1 MIRIAVLWIVVVG
14 TATLMGCSS
23 GPPSTVQATPDT
35 LSTVHWKTFKADS
48 GYEISYPLELY
59 SLRNGL
65 SSPDVLFPGTKVLEP
80 NDSFYYNEPRA
91 VTYKV
96 SIAVRVNTENLSL
109 AEPELLLAHSA
120 IIAYDPGVLTGLS
133 IQQITLDGVRALR
146 VDDLPVGPAGITT
159 QIVAVHNDLIYELV
173 VEPQQLTGNQAE
185 AFQRGEVVDSNRE
198 WIDRIIATFK
208 FSGQ

>member
-1 MIRIAVLWIVVVG
+1 MIRIALLWILVAG
-14 TATLMGCSS
+14 TTTLMGCSS
-23 GPPSTVQATPDT
+23 GPPSTSQATPDT

-59 SLRNGL
+59 SIRNGL
-65 SSPDVLFPGTKVLEP
+65 SSADVLFPGTKVLEP
-80 NDSFYYNEPRA
+80 NDSFYYHEPRA

-109 AEPELLLAHSA
+109 DEPKSLLARSA
-120 IIAYDPGVLTGLS
+120 ITAYDPEVLTGLS

-159 QIVAVHNDLIYELV
+159 QMVAVHNDLIYEVL

-185 AFQRGEVVDSNRE
+185 PFQTGEVMASNRE

-208 FSGQ
+208 FSD

>member
-1 MIRIAVLWIVVVG
+1 MIRIALLWILVG
-14 TATLMGCSS
+14 TTTLMGCSS
-23 GPPSTVQATPDT
+23 GPPSTGQATPDT

-65 SSPDVLFPGTKVLEP
+65 SSSDVLFPGTKVLEP

-109 AEPELLLAHSA
+109 AEPKPLLAHSA
-120 IIAYDPGVLTGLS
+120 IIAYDPEVLTGLS

-159 QIVAVHNDLIYELV
+159 QIVAVHNDLIYEVL

-185 AFQRGEVVDSNRE
+185 PFQRGEVVASNRE